1 MNCVPNLGG
10 YFDKHMSMEEH
21 VKFKC
26 RAVYAQLYDIGKIRK
41 YIDQQSTEKLI
52 HALVH
57 SHIDYCNAILIG

>member
-1 MNCVPNLGG
+1 MGG
-10 YFDKHMSMEEH
+10 YFDKHMSMEEY

-26 RAVYAQLYDIGKIRK
+26 RAVYAQLYDIGKIRT

-57 SHIDYCNAILIG
+57 SHIDYCNALLMG